1 MGKVVRREYIK
12 IPKDYWTSS
21 INVEYIIRKENAK
34 KTT

>member
-1 MGKVVRREYIK
+1 MGKNARWEYLE

-21 INVEYIIRKENAK
+21 INVEYIIRKRNAK